1 MLFFCVKDELLLN
14 VRGLSAVCFSSFFFI
29 YTHTNEEEEEEEEEE
44 PKRNNRRVD
53 EAHWANIFFLFFF

>member
-53 EAHWANIFFLFFF
+53 EAH